1 MTSARKGARRM
12 ADIPADTLAALSRG
26 EIETRSLPEALALNQ
41 RILLETV
48 FPTLPA
54 TMHTALEAVYGLGIL
69 KRMQGIGALLWQHL
83 GEAALATCLRHHSD
97 TVRGWAAFMLS
108 SQPDVPTA
116 TRLQHVRPLADDAH
130 FAVRE
135 WAWMALRPHL
145 AEDLPQAFS
154 LLQPWTAEPSANLR
168 RFAAEVLRP
177 RGVWCSHI
185 AALKR
190 DPSPALPLLT
200 ALNADP
206 SRYVQ
211 DSVAN
216 WLNDAAKDQ
225 PDWVRGVCENWSQ
238 NRPSPAT
245 VRVCQRAQRSLK

>member
-1 MTSARKGARRM
+1 M

-26 EIETRSLPEALALNQ
+26 EIETRTLPEGLALDQ
-41 RILLETV
+41 RTLLAQV
-48 FPTLPA
+48 FPNLPA
-54 TMHTALEAVYGLGIL
+54 PTHAALDAVLGLGIL

-83 GEAALATCLRHHSD
+83 GEDALAICLHHRSD
-97 TVRGWAAFMLS
+97 TVRGWAAFMLG
-108 SQPDVPTA
+108 SQTDVA
-116 TRLQHVRPLADDAH
+116 LSTRLSQFRPLADDAH

-145 AEDLPQAFS
+145 AAALDEAFA
-154 LLQPWTAEPSANLR
+154 LLMPWTAASSDNLR

-177 RGVWCSHI
+177 RGVWCAHI
-185 AALKR
+185 PALKR
-190 DPSPALPLLT
+190 NPAPALPLLT
-200 ALNADP
+200 ALNADA

-225 PDWVRGVCENWSQ
+225 PDWVRDVCQNWSK

-245 VRVCQRAQRSLK
+245 VRICQRALRSLK